1 MINFHDVTPE
11 KIKDRNPNIKSQ
23 IIYTGYQQLDALN
36 LEKQIH

>member
-11 KIKDRNPNIKSQ
+11 KIKDRNTNIKFQ

>member
-11 KIKDRNPNIKSQ
+11 KIKDHNPNIKFQ
-23 IIYTGYQQLDALN
+23 IIYTGCQQLDALN